1 MMRSGTSSH
10 WKTWERENM
19 VSEFRHIVL
28 FPCVAACLAAAIGVY
43 LRAYR
48 LYNLTIH
55 DRIPYLQK
63 PKLSEMTEMLDPDHD
78 TDFREALPPRRFRD
92 LQRRRIGSA
101 LEFIGQVT
109 RNANCLRGLGW
120 CELRRS
126 ILVSR
131 YRESRLISQ
140 KLMMSA
146 FFCQV
151 LGCRLQVK
159 LYFWL
164 LRMALMPLVAPPD
177 FDALVESGSGNLI
190 FLYRRAR
197 RAALR
202 LARSYGDHVYAR
214 MAEVL

>member
-1 MMRSGTSSH
+1 MI
-10 WKTWERENM
+10 
-19 VSEFRHIVL
+19 SELRHAL
-28 FPCVAACLAAAIGVY
+28 FFPCLATGVFLAVALY

-78 TDFREALPPRRFRD
+78 TDFREVLPPRRFRD

-101 LEFIGQVT
+101 LEFIRQVT
-109 RNANCLRGLGW
+109 RNASCLRGLGW
-120 CELRRS
+120 YELRRS
-126 ILVSR
+126 ILLSR
-131 YRESRLISQ
+131 YRDLRLISH
-140 KLMMSA
+140 KLLMSA
-146 FFCQV
+146 FYCQV
-151 LGCRLQVK
+151 LGCRLQMK

-164 LRMALMPLVAPPD
+164 LRMAVVPMVAPPD

-202 LARSYGDHVYAR
+202 LARSYGDHVYSR